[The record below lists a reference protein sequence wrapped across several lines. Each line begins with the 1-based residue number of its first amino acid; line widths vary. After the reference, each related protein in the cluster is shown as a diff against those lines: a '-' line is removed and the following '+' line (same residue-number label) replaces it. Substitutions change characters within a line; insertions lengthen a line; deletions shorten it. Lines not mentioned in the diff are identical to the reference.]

1 MFPEG
6 MDISGLMQQAQALQA
21 QLQAAQAEM
30 QAASYEG
37 TAGGGAVTATVS
49 GAGELT
55 ALEISPDV
63 VDPEDTESLADLI
76 IAAFRDANAKATKE
90 AQAKMPQLPNLPF

>member
-6 MDISGLMQQAQALQA
+6 LNINGLMQQAQALQA
-21 QLQAAQAEM
+21 QLQAAQAQM
-30 QAASYEG
+30 QAASFTG
-37 TAGGGAVTATVS
+37 TAGGGAVSATVS

-63 VDPEDTESLADLI
+63 VDPDDIESLADLI
-76 IAAFRDANAKATKE
+76 IAAVRDANAQANKE
-90 AQAKMPQLPNLPF
+90 AQASMPQLPHMPF